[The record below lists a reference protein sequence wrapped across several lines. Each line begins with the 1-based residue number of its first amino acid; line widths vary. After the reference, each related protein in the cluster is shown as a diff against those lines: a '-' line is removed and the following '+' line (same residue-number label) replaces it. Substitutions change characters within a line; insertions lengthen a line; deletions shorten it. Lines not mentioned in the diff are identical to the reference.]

1 MPHPLVRRLAASC
14 GAAALITGLLTVP
27 ATVASAADTTR
38 DLGVSITSFTAD
50 LAAGGNRVF
59 VSAADRI
66 MVADMDGNDTG
77 DVITGL
83 AGVARL
89 ALNAD
94 ATRLYASLPG
104 SNEVAEIDT
113 ASNTVIRRLDLSA
126 HPCPST
132 LALSGDWLWVGH
144 GCGGEEGGEGG
155 GAVGL
160 NLTAAAPEPV
170 TLGRVHARPPALA
183 AARDTLVVGETGTPH
198 ADLLV
203 YDVGGGTPVL
213 RGEIDGQT
221 WNLDRL
227 NELALT
233 SDGST
238 LISAAD
244 APGTFTK
251 YDTTTLTA
259 TGAYG
264 DEGEGYPAGVAI
276 SPGGRFVAA
285 GRQQGTDFTLYNA
298 ETGAAVYSADQP
310 DAELVPGGV
319 VFSEPDVFALLRN
332 SAGRLLLWRL
342 HGVTLPASE
351 LTLTGSALGW
361 FGTPVLFKG
370 RLTYADGRPLTR
382 RSLAVTRR
390 LANGTSEPL
399 DSVTTGADGTFT
411 LTDTPPA
418 LGAVT
423 YTVLWDGDGRA
434 RWSSAS
440 ATVAVR
446 RISTLTLDGPESGTV
461 GEPLELTG
469 VLMPGDGPPGPGAT
483 ITLQRTVSDGDSSES
498 VMLEPVS
505 TNADGSYTFTDTPQT
520 AGTYDYLA
528 RWTGHTTAGAAKA
541 LQRITVTPG
550 TG

>member
-1 MPHPLVRRLAASC
+1 MPHPLVRRLTATC

-27 ATVASAADTTR
+27 ATVASATDTTR

-50 LAAGGNRVF
+50 LAVGGGRVF

-66 MVADMDGNDTG
+66 MVGDMDGNDTG

-89 ALNAD
+89 ALNWD

-132 LALSGDWLWVGH
+132 LALSGDRLWVGH
-144 GCGGEEGGEGG
+144 GCGGEKGGEDGG
-155 GAVGL
+155 VVGL
-160 NLTAAAPEPV
+160 DLTAAVPEPV

-183 AARDTLVVGETGTPH
+183 AARDTLVVGETGTHH

-221 WNLDRL
+221 QYLDRL
-227 NELALT
+227 NELAL
-233 SDGST
+233 SLDGST

-244 APGTFTK
+244 APGSFTK
-251 YDTTTLTA
+251 YDTTTLAA

-264 DEGEGYPAGVAI
+264 DEWDGYPAGVAI
-276 SPGGRFVAA
+276 SAGGRFVAA
-285 GRQQGTDFTLYNA
+285 GRQWGTDFTLYDG
-298 ETGAAVYSADQP
+298 ETGASVYSADQP

-319 VFSEPDVFALLRN
+319 AFSEPDVFVLLRN

-342 HGVTLPASE
+342 RGITLPASE
-351 LTLTGSALGW
+351 LTLTAPARAS
-361 FGTPVLFKG
+361 FGAPVPLKG
-370 RLTYADGRPLTR
+370 RLTYAGGRPLTR
-382 RSLAVTRR
+382 QSLAVTRR
-390 LANGTSEPL
+390 LADGTSEPL
-399 DSVTTGADGTFT
+399 DSVTTGKDGTFAF
-411 LTDTPPA
+411 TDTPPDV
-418 LGAVT
+418 GAVT
-423 YTVLWDGDGRA
+423 YTMLWDGDGRA
-434 RWSSAS
+434 RWTSTS
-440 ATVAVR
+440 ATTTVKR
-446 RISTLTLDGPESGTV
+446 NSTLTLDGPESGTV
-461 GEPLELTG
+461 GEPMELTG
-469 VLMPGDGPPGPGAT
+469 VLTVGDGPPEPGAT
-483 ITLQRTVSDGDSSES
+483 IILQRSVSDDDSGSVPLES
-498 VMLEPVS
+498 VS
-505 TNADGSYTFTDTPQT
+505 TNADGSYSFTDTPQT
-520 AGTYDYLA
+520 AGTYTYLA
-528 RWTGHTTAGAAKA
+528 RWTGNTTAGAAKA
-541 LQRITVTPG
+541 LKLVTVTPG

>member
-27 ATVASAADTTR
+27 ATVASATDTTR

-50 LAAGGNRVF
+50 LAAGGGRVF

-83 AGVARL
+83 PGVARL
-89 ALNAD
+89 ALNAA

-144 GCGGEEGGEGG
+144 GCGGEEGGENG

-160 NLTAAAPEPV
+160 NLTVAAPEPV

-183 AARDTLVVGETGTPH
+183 AARDTLVVGETGTDH

-203 YDVGGGTPVL
+203 YDVGGDAPVL
-213 RGEIDGQT
+213 RGEIDGRT
-221 WNLDRL
+221 GNLAGL

-251 YDTTTLTA
+251 YDTTTLA
-259 TGAYG
+259 PTGAYG
-264 DEGEGYPAGVAI
+264 DEGDGHPAAVAI
-276 SPGGRFVAA
+276 SAGGRFVAA
-285 GRQQGTDFTLYNA
+285 GRQGGTDFTLYNG
-298 ETGAAVYSADQP
+298 ETGAVVYSAGQP
-310 DAELVPGGV
+310 DAELVPGSV
-319 VFSEPDVFALLRN
+319 VFSEPDVFALLRD

-342 HGVTLPASE
+342 HGVALPASE
-351 LTLTGSALGW
+351 LTLTAPAREP
-361 FGTPVLFKG
+361 FGAPVRLKG
-370 RLTYADGRPLTR
+370 RLTYADGRPLGR
-382 RSLAVTRR
+382 GALAVTRR
-390 LANGTSEPL
+390 LADGTSEPL
-399 DSVTTGADGTFT
+399 DSVTTGKDGTFT
-411 LTDTPPA
+411 FTDTPPDV
-418 LGAVT
+418 GAVT

-434 RWSSAS
+434 RWSTTS
-440 ATVAVR
+440 ATVAVQR
-446 RISTLTLDGPESGTV
+446 PSTLTLDGPESGTV

-469 VLMPGDGPPGPGAT
+469 VLTAGHGPSGPGAT
-483 ITLQRTVSDGDSSES
+483 IIVQRTVSDGDSSES
-498 VMLEPVS
+498 VTLEPVS
-505 TNADGSYTFTDTPQT
+505 TNADGSYTFTDTPPT
-520 AGTYDYLA
+520 AGTYTYMA
-528 RWTGHTTAGAAKA
+528 RWTGNTTAGAV
-541 LQRITVTPG
+541 RVSRRVTVTPG